1 MSRVLLARALSVA
14 EADLEFFYLS
24 ASVFQF
30 GAGGGGVAG
39 RYHAARFHEMLEFWM
54 LSPGSCVC

>member
-24 ASVFQF
+24 ASVFFQF

-39 RYHAARFHEMLEFWM
+39 RYHSARFHEMLEF
-54 LSPGSCVC
+54 